1 MFPES
6 MQRKFQPLYA
16 KRPQKLD
23 IYFLPQK
30 LDIYFLLAHQ
40 NHFIEEMKESQTL
53 YKPLISNIPIHRGDS
68 QVNQH

>member
-6 MQRKFQPLYA
+6 MHRKFQPLYA
-16 KRPQKLD
+16 KR
-23 IYFLPQK
+23 PQK